1 MYNCRSREAILEIPV
16 YNRSMDILFPYTA
29 PMMVGIAVL
38 QLIRLWTRKKGIP
51 DERVTSIVRTGSIVV
66 ALVALVL
73 LAILER
79 D

>member
-1 MYNCRSREAILEIPV
+1 MEEF

-29 PMMVGIAVL
+29 PIMVGIAVL

-51 DERVTSIVRTGSIVV
+51 DERVTSIVRTGNIIVV
-66 ALVALVL
+66 MVCVCLVL
-73 LAILER
+73 FAILER